1 MSPDDT
7 DIDSWLQRLEML
19 HPKAVDLGLERIG
32 LVLERLGLTEPG
44 FKVITVAGTNGKGST
59 VAMLESALRGAG
71 RSVAALTSPHLWRF
85 NERVRIDGRMASDA
99 ELISWFEAVERARD
113 SKALTFFEF
122 TTAAAL
128 LGFHRSDIEVG
139 VLEVGL
145 GGRLDAVN
153 AIDPDVAIVTSV
165 DLDHQNWLGDTRDRI
180 GYEKAGIFR
189 PGKPAIVG
197 DPDPPATVAAHAEAI
212 GATLYRYGPDFRIER
227 RAEGLDFFGMAT
239 RRAALPDT
247 ALTGNVEGRNLA
259 CVLAALECM
268 GEDMLPDSSALSA
281 ALGGLQVPGR
291 FQRLLVDG
299 VEWILDVAHNP
310 AAATNFARQ
319 LASEPRRRT
328 HALIGMMEDKDSVGV
343 ARALAERVDCWTAIP
358 IDRPR
363 GQDAETLAAR
373 LREGGARDVRTA
385 ESVETACVRLGAA
398 AAKDERVVVLGSFYV
413 VAPVAEALGLYCAAP
428 AQR

>member
-1 MSPDDT
+1 
-7 DIDSWLQRLEML
+7 
-19 HPKAVDLGLERIG
+19 
-32 LVLERLGLTEPG
+32 
-44 FKVITVAGTNGKGST
+44 
-59 VAMLESALRGAG
+59 
-71 RSVAALTSPHLWRF
+71 
-85 NERVRIDGRMASDA
+85 
-99 ELISWFEAVERARD
+99 
-113 SKALTFFEF
+113 
-122 TTAAAL
+122 
-128 LGFHRSDIEVG
+128 
-139 VLEVGL
+139 
-145 GGRLDAVN
+145 
-153 AIDPDVAIVTSV
+153 
-165 DLDHQNWLGDTRDRI
+165 
-180 GYEKAGIFR
+180 
-189 PGKPAIVG
+189 
-197 DPDPPATVAAHAEAI
+197 
-212 GATLYRYGPDFRIER
+212 
-227 RAEGLDFFGMAT
+227 
-239 RRAALPDT
+239 
-247 ALTGNVEGRNLA
+247 
-259 CVLAALECM
+259 
-268 GEDMLPDSSALSA
+268 MLPDSSALSA

>member
-1 MSPDDT
+1 VSPDDT
-7 DIDSWLQRLEML
+7 DFDSWLQRLEML

-32 LVLERLGLTEPG
+32 LVLERLGVTEPG

-59 VAMLESALRGAG
+59 VAMLESALRGTG

-99 ELISWFEAVERARD
+99 ELISWFEAVELARD
-113 SKALTFFEF
+113 GNALTFFEF

-128 LGFHRSDIEVG
+128 LGFHRSNIEVG

-153 AIDPDVAIVTSV
+153 AIDPDVAIITSV
-165 DLDHQNWLGDTRDRI
+165 DLDHQNWLGATRDRI

-197 DPDPPATVAAHAEAI
+197 DPDPPATVAAHAAAI

-239 RRAALPDT
+239 RRAARPDT
-247 ALTGNVEGRNLA
+247 ASTGQVEGRNLA

-310 AAATNFARQ
+310 AAATNLARQ

-343 ARALAERVDCWTAIP
+343 ARALADRVDCWITLP

-385 ESVETACVRLGAA
+385 ESVEAACVRLGAA
-398 AAKDERVVVLGSFYV
+398 AAEDERVVVLGSFYV

-428 AQR
+428 ARR